1 MTRARH
7 RDNLIKCLNCI
18 ENYLNNKRLKN
29 NEYQDIVLLAEE
41 LREAIKCIGMIT
53 GSITNEDVLDVIFRD
68 FCIGK

>member
-7 RDNLIKCLNCI
+7 RDNLIKSLLCI
-18 ENYLNNKRLKN
+18 DSYLNNKIKNN

-41 LREAIKCIGMIT
+41 LREAIKWIGMIT
-53 GSITNEDVLDVIFRD
+53 GAVTNEQVLDVIFRD